1 MQVVA
6 NKKSICFWSLESN
19 SGDADTG
26 NPQRVSRKERVR
38 SFKDKHC
45 KTFDVTWRELWLTL
59 RLVRKYLLCILA
71 CAPACSS
78 DCADAS
84 PQFPDLW
91 NEDNSLLPALLP
103 GLLQGFHGA
112 RERPAPSRV
121 SDWES
126 SFCLPPQGTIY
137 DSSSYLFSSASY
149 KLTVFLWEILHLM

>member
-19 SGDADTG
+19 SGDANTG
-26 NPQRVSRKERVR
+26 NPQRVSWKERVR
-38 SFKDKHC
+38 RFKDKHC

-59 RLVRKYLLCILA
+59 MLVRKYLLCILA

-91 NEDNSLLPALLP
+91 NEDNSCLPALLP

-112 RERPAPSRV
+112 REWPAPSRV

-137 DSSSYLFSSASY
+137 DSLSYLFSSASY